1 MAQIEQAKKIKEEMD
16 AKPLMLT
23 PLKGKVDVKW
33 YGHAGFKISFKDAD
47 GEHRNIYIDVWI
59 DNKDCPEEEKKECP
73 NDADLVCVTH
83 GQLDHSMHA
92 PFLILAGKREGRKI
106 VCSSE
111 VGTYFELFR
120 RIPNSF
126 MAKMNKGGTKD
137 FGFAK
142 VTMVSADHSSTCV
155 GPQGVQ
161 IPGGAACG
169 FIINIPHHNYTLYHA
184 GDTNV
189 FSDMKIIDDLY
200 RPDVCFLPIG
210 DCLGMGPREA
220 AYALKHFLPTPKTVV
235 PMHFGSFPVLTGTP
249 DDFEKEMEKQG
260 VTDKKMIHPKEFFGA
275 KALVM

>member
-1 MAQIEQAKKIKEEMD
+1 MEAAKKIKEELD
-16 AKPLMLT
+16 ARPLQLT
-23 PLKGKVDVKW
+23 DLKGKVDLKW
-33 YGHAGFKISFKDAD
+33 YGHAGFKISFLDKEDT
-47 GEHRNIYIDVWI
+47 HRNIYIDIWI

-73 NDADLVCVTH
+73 NDADLVLVTH

-92 PFLILAGKREGRKI
+92 PFLILAGKRKDRKI

-120 RIPNSF
+120 RIPNTY

-137 FGFAK
+137 FGYAK

-161 IPGGAACG
+161 ITGGAACG
-169 FIINIPHHNYTLYHA
+169 FIVNIPHHNITFYHA

-200 RPDVCFLPIG
+200 KPDIAMLPVG

-220 AYALKHFLPTPKTVV
+220 AYACKHFLPTPHTFI
-235 PMHFGSFPVLTGTP
+235 PMHFNSFPVLTGTP
-249 DDFEKEMEKQG
+249 EDFEKELKEMGVEKTM
-260 VTDKKMIHPKEFFGA
+260 VHPKAYFGA
-275 KALVM
+275 KAIIEKD